1 MARLTLSEQ
10 VNALASKNAELTAMI
25 HAFEEQED
33 RLQASVKR
41 LQEEADKVPGLV
53 AKIAELTKERDS
65 QKNVRDMYEESAAKY
80 ESEIEQAH
88 AVLDGVEGAPPRE
101 YEGSYGKLHRNVV
114 TRLAGTFLSIAQRGA
129 GK

>member
-10 VNALASKNAELTAMI
+10 VNALASKNAELTAKVHSLEAANDQF
-25 HAFEEQED
+25 HAENN
-33 RLQASVKR
+33 RLRDQVSR
-41 LQEEADKVPGLV
+41 IEGLEAQ
-53 AKIAELTKERDS
+53 IAMLTKDRDS
-65 QKNVRDMYEESAAKY
+65 QKNMRDMYEKSATKA

-88 AVLDGVEGAPPRE
+88 AVLDGVEGAPTRD

-114 TRLAGTFLSIAQRGA
+114 TRLAGAFLSIAQRGA